1 MIASCSLQDFS
12 HRRAL
17 QSISHGR
24 LLQKISHRRANVFI
38 HDELLPH
45 GCCKTRSR
53 LWRGTLAAHGCC
65 SDGRA
70 AAGSATASSC
80 SAGAPSAPVA
90 AAPPLAPVA
99 TLLGG
104 LAPVLP
110 PAVFNLQEWA
120 TSLESGL
127 ERNEFCEHNLLVNF
141 SWPLVP
147 PAVVKKLAPHVQLVG
162 SKVCK

>member
-1 MIASCSLQDFS
+1 MYLFTM
-12 HRRAL
+12 
-17 QSISHGR
+17 
-24 LLQKISHRRANVFI
+24 N
-38 HDELLPH
+38 
-45 GCCKTRSR
+45 CCLTGAARHAPAC
-53 LWRGTLAAHGCC
+53 GVALAAHGCC

-80 SAGAPSAPVA
+80 SAGACLCRSPSAPVA
-90 AAPPLAPVA
+90 AAPPLAPAA

-127 ERNEFCEHNLLVNF
+127 ERNEFCCEHNLLVIF
-141 SWPLVP
+141 SWRLVA
-147 PAVVKKLAPHVQLVG
+147 PAVVEKLVPQYSLSETRSASEFNKLLSYVFPSPPTPGFQ
-162 SKVCK
+162 C